1 MFVHIFDYSFV
12 VLRAEVDEFVF
23 FALFLEELEEFVFF
37 DVVLD
42 VEPDVVPDV
51 VFLLLVFFSAFDE

>member
-42 VEPDVVPDV
+42 VEPDVV
-51 VFLLLVFFSAFDE
+51 FLLLVFFSAFDE